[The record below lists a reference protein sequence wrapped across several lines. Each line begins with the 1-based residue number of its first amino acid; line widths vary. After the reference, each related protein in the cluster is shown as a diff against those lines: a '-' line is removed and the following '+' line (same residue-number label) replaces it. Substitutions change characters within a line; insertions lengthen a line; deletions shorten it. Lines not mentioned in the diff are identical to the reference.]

1 MNLIEKY
8 VFDTNTLLSA
18 VISPDGKSVSAQA
31 YHKALNGGVLLASDE
46 TFAELVDVIF
56 RKKFD
61 KYISDESRFS
71 FLSNFRKAAI
81 WVEITEPVF
90 DCRDVKDN
98 KFLSLA
104 KEGNATLIISGD
116 EDLLVLNPYKEIPIL
131 NSRQFIALE

>member
-1 MNLIEKY
+1 MSVISKY
-8 VFDTNTLLSA
+8 VVDTNTLLSA
-18 VISPDGKSVSAQA
+18 VISPDGKSISAQA
-31 YHKALNGGVLLASDE
+31 YHKALHTGVLLASDE

-61 KYISDESRFS
+61 KYISDETRFS
-71 FLSNFRKAAI
+71 FLSSFRKAAI
-81 WVEITEPVF
+81 WVEVTEPVF

-104 KEGNATLIISGD
+104 KGGNANLIITGD
-116 EDLLVLNPYKEIPIL
+116 EDLLVLNPYQEIPIL